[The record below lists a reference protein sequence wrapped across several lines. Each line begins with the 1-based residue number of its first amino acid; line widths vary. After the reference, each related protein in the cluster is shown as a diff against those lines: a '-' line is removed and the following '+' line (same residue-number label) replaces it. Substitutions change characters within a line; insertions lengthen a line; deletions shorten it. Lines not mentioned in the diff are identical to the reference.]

1 MPDEQIK
8 TAECITAGQTACGL
22 KLLNSIMPQKA
33 DDKQIFSLQEV
44 TSSIQKTL
52 AFRYTSSFWVKA
64 EMNKLNYYPHSGHC
78 YPDLVEKL
86 DGKVIAQMKSTL
98 WKDDYNRINDHF
110 LRLVKAPLKEGIK
123 ILFCA
128 KITFDAVHGLALRIV
143 DIDPVFSLGE
153 LEREKQESISRLT
166 GEGIFTRNKSLPFPL
181 LPKRMA
187 IISVQTSK
195 GYADFLKIIEGNPW
209 GYKILHVLFPSL
221 LQGDRAV
228 ESIGAQLLRIRKLAD
243 DFDVVAII
251 RGGGG
256 DVGLSCFNDYELA
269 RQIAL
274 FPIPVITGI
283 GHATN
288 ETVVEMVAYKNA
300 ITPTELADFLL
311 QRYHNFARPVQKAE
325 EFLVTHVKRMIGD
338 ERRQLQHSVRIFRS
352 VTDNVMIRSN
362 NDIKQQARD
371 LFKQTNLTLLRQR
384 QTHADM
390 AYKLRSISL
399 ALCSR
404 RKQHLREC
412 YIMIRRDL
420 SSMFKH
426 ARTSMENMVRTVSN
440 MHPDNVLRRGYT
452 ITRVNG
458 KAITRIDEVKAS
470 DTLETILTDGNI
482 ISHVQTIKSP
492 NHE

>member
-1 MPDEQIK
+1 
-8 TAECITAGQTACGL
+8 
-22 KLLNSIMPQKA
+22 MPQKA

-52 AFRYTSSFWVKA
+52 ALRYTSSFWVKA
-64 EMNKLNYYPHSGHC
+64 EMNKLNYYPHSRHC

-98 WKDDYNRINDHF
+98 WKDDYNRINDQF
-110 LRLVKAPLKEGIK
+110 LRLVKAPLKDGIK

-128 KITFDAVHGLALRIV
+128 KITFDTLHGLALRIV

-166 GEGIFTRNKSLPFPL
+166 SEGIFIRNKSLAFPL
-181 LPKRMA
+181 LPKRLA

-209 GYKILHVLFPSL
+209 GYRMFHVLFPSL

-228 ESIGAQLLRIRKLAD
+228 ESICGQLLRIRKLAD
-243 DFDVVAII
+243 HFDVVAII

-256 DVGLSCFNDYELA
+256 DVGLSCFNNYELA
-269 RQIAL
+269 KQIAL

-288 ETVVEMVAYKNA
+288 ETVVEMVAFKNA

-311 QRYHNFARPVQKAE
+311 QRFHNFAMPVQKAE
-325 EFLVTHVKRMIGD
+325 EFLVTRVKRMIGD

-352 VTDNVMIRSN
+352 VTDNIMNRSYHDIR
-362 NDIKQQARD
+362 QQARD
-371 LFKQTNLTLLRQR
+371 LFKQSNLDLLRQK
-384 QTHADM
+384 QTQSSLV
-390 AYKLRSISL
+390 YKLRTISL
-399 ALCSR
+399 AMCTHH
-404 RKQHLREC
+404 KQDLREN
-412 YIMIRRDL
+412 YIMMRRDL
-420 SSMFKH
+420 GAIFRH
-426 ARTSMENMVRTVSN
+426 ARNSMENMVRTVSN

-458 KAITRIDEVKAS
+458 KAITSLDEVKAS
-470 DTLETILTDGNI
+470 DTIETIVVDGTIVSI
-482 ISHVQTIKSP
+482 IQNKKST
-492 NHE
+492 NDE

>member
-1 MPDEQIK
+1 
-8 TAECITAGQTACGL
+8 
-22 KLLNSIMPQKA
+22 MPQKV
-33 DDKQIFSLQEV
+33 DDKQVFSLQEV

-52 AFRYTSSFWVKA
+52 ALRYTSSFWVKA

-98 WKDDYNRINDHF
+98 WKDDYNRINDQF
-110 LRLVKAPLKEGIK
+110 LRLVKAPLKDGIK

-128 KITFDAVHGLALRIV
+128 KVTFDALHGLALRIV

-166 GEGIFTRNKSLPFPL
+166 SEGIFNRNKSLEFPL
-181 LPKRMA
+181 LPKRLA

-209 GYKILHVLFPSL
+209 GYRIFHVLFPSL

-228 ESIGAQLLRIRKLAD
+228 ESIRGQLLRIRKLAD
-243 DFDVVAII
+243 HFDVVAII

-256 DVGLSCFNDYELA
+256 DVGLSCFNNYELA
-269 RQIAL
+269 RHIAL

-288 ETVVEMVAYKNA
+288 ETVVEMVAFKNA

-311 QRYHNFARPVQKAE
+311 QRFHNFAMPVQKAE
-325 EFLVTHVKRMIGD
+325 EFLVTRVKRMIGD

-352 VTDNVMIRSN
+352 VTDNIMNRSHHDIR
-362 NDIKQQARD
+362 QQARD
-371 LFKQTNLTLLRQR
+371 LFKQSNLNLLRQK
-384 QTHADM
+384 QTHSSLV
-390 AYKLRSISL
+390 YKLRSISL
-399 ALCSR
+399 AMCTHHR
-404 RKQHLREC
+404 QGLREN

-420 SSMFKH
+420 GAIFRH
-426 ARTSMENMVRTVSN
+426 ARNSMENMVRTVSN
-440 MHPDNVLRRGYT
+440 MHPENVLRRGYT

-458 KAITRIDEVKAS
+458 KAITSLDEVKAS
-470 DTLETILTDGNI
+470 DTLETIVVDGTIVSI
-482 ISHVQTIKSP
+482 IQNKKST
-492 NHE
+492 NDE